1 VKTEVGSEFPI
12 HSLIYKKDFV
22 RLVQYF
28 KRGAFTLDDINQKDH
43 RGNTPII
50 LAAKLSPKD
59 DEFLKAVNYLFEK
72 GANGKLRDS
81 NGWSLIDEAICQQNT
96 RLLAIAFD

>member
-1 VKTEVGSEFPI
+1 
-12 HSLIYKKDFV
+12 LIYKKDFV

-50 LAAKLSPKD
+50 LAGKLSPKD

-81 NGWSLIDEAICQQNT
+81 NGWSLIDEAICQ
-96 RLLAIAFD
+96 